1 MNKDQKT
8 HQRRFSL
15 EDDFMNYD
23 TDDLLFGAMYHLS
36 TYHPDYKKL
45 YLSKKNLQ
53 KNKKIIYDLCGL
65 NAQKLTRHLDK
76 LIERK
81 LIAKE
86 EMLVAGEKIPVY
98 TFPYDYNANYQLVDN
113 EVLWYLAS
121 TRNHQ
126 CIRVYILLLKYY
138 LWKQKLSQEQGQ
150 EQYYVFTNADL
161 LKDMGYSADNK
172 LASSVITNI
181 LESFQREGLIQYE
194 SFHEEIITNKGVSVP
209 SPRKRLKFVA
219 KVKGDMRPVE

>member
-1 MNKDQKT
+1 MSETKA

-36 TYHPDYKKL
+36 TYHPDYRKL
-45 YLSKKNLQ
+45 YLSRKSLL
-53 KNKKIIYDLCGL
+53 KNKKIIYELCGL
-65 NAQKLTRHLDK
+65 NSQKLNRHLEK

-81 LIAKE
+81 LIAVE
-86 EMLVAGEKIPVY
+86 EMIVAGEKVPVY
-98 TFPYDYNANYQLVDN
+98 TFPYDYKSNYQLIDN
-113 EVLWYLAS
+113 EMLWYLAS

-126 CIRVYILLLKYY
+126 CIRVYVLLLKYY
-138 LWKQKLSQEQGQ
+138 LWKQKVSQEQG
-150 EQYYVFTNADL
+150 EDVYYVFTNADL
-161 LKDMGYSADNK
+161 LKDIGYSADNK
-172 LASSVITNI
+172 VASSVITNI

-194 SFHEEIITNKGVSVP
+194 EFYEEIITNKGISVP

-219 KVKGDMRPVE
+219 KVKTDMRPVE